1 MNNYNDKILQIL
13 KEGIQIEKLL
23 NPNLV
28 EELDNEFKDKTIT
41 PIKLSFIIEEEQK
54 AARLVTLIH
63 KNNLQANNKQLI
75 IDVENPDDLDSIVNC
90 ISKLNSV
97 GDQMC
102 LATDYNNINE
112 NFSIMKNP
120 TYGDN
125 IYSNET
131 YTYLSDYKQ
140 IHKFFLENTLPKYNL
155 SECIMIENSKEPRI
169 ETEYY
174 FFIKD
179 NLSSKELSELSL
191 KINFDLYYFCK
202 RMNNPSFFKT
212 LIIISR

>member
-1 MNNYNDKILQIL
+1 MN
-13 KEGIQIEKLL
+13 
-23 NPNLV
+23 
-28 EELDNEFKDKTIT
+28 
-41 PIKLSFIIEEEQK
+41 LS
-54 AARLVTLIH
+54 
-63 KNNLQANNKQLI
+63 
-75 IDVENPDDLDSIVNC
+75 
-90 ISKLNSV
+90 
-97 GDQMC
+97 
-102 LATDYNNINE
+102 TDYNNINK

-120 TYGDN
+120 SYGDN
-125 IYSNET
+125 IHPNET
-131 YTYLSDYKQ
+131 YHYLSDYKQ

>member
-97 GDQMC
+97 GD
-102 LATDYNNINE
+102 
-112 NFSIMKNP
+112 
-120 TYGDN
+120 
-125 IYSNET
+125 
-131 YTYLSDYKQ
+131 
-140 IHKFFLENTLPKYNL
+140 
-155 SECIMIENSKEPRI
+155 
-169 ETEYY
+169 
-174 FFIKD
+174 
-179 NLSSKELSELSL
+179 
-191 KINFDLYYFCK
+191 
-202 RMNNPSFFKT
+202 
-212 LIIISR
+212 